1 MRKTL
6 WGILFVLLL
15 VACSSI
21 DCPLSNTVYT
31 SYKLAGD
38 VSVLTKSLTV
48 SSPVNDERD
57 TILIYQ
63 IANVDS
69 FILPMSYTREEDILH
84 FTLTDDEGNE
94 VTDEVRVTKEN
105 HPHFESLD
113 CAPAFFHTITD
124 VTTTNNA
131 IEKIEINNKNVN
143 YDASKA
149 HFHIYFKSDSE

>member
-1 MRKTL
+1 ML
-6 WGILFVLLL
+6 GMGAGMVFLLL
-15 VACSSI
+15 ACSSI
-21 DCPLSNTVYT
+21 DCPLNNTVYT

-38 VSVLTKSLTV
+38 VGVLTKKLTV
-48 SSPVNDERD
+48 SSPVKEERD
-57 TILIYQ
+57 TILINQ

-69 FILPMSYTREEDILH
+69 FILPISYTREEDIFH
-84 FTLTDDEGNE
+84 FTLTDEEGNE
-94 VTDEVRVTKEN
+94 VTDEVRVAKEN

-113 CAPAFFHTITD
+113 CAPAFFHTITN

-143 YDASKA
+143 YDARKA